1 MSLQL
6 PIFQDPK
13 GWSHLSIISVL
24 VSQDAVP
31 SAYVFIMQL
40 LGNREE
46 TLNEAGT
53 NKSSLWTLVF
63 DLLQGIHEKSS

>member
-40 LGNREE
+40 LGEE
-46 TLNEAGT
+46 RGNSE
-53 NKSSLWTLVF
+53 
-63 DLLQGIHEKSS
+63 